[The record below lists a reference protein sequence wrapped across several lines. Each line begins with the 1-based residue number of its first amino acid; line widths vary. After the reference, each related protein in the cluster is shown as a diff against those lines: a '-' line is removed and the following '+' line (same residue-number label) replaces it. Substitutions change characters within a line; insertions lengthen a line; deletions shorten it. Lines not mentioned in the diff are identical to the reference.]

1 MEEKTKKGNALYIV
15 IVVLLVIIFFLGGIV
30 VGQSNLFSKNDD
42 KNQNN
47 GNNEEVKDPTN
58 NDNKDDNKEE
68 NKETVIDLDVNSEEV
83 QSLANRTIKI
93 YYSFENNSPYPG
105 YFYKKD
111 KTILSEEP
119 QEFRLSLS
127 TEYIADKVKN
137 NNDSKNLIRYISED
151 EVKAAFEKLYGNKIS
166 YSRSTFKLTNCPGD
180 SFKWSDANNRYEQK
194 ASQGGGMNA
203 DTAYSKVGYAKKTT
217 SKTTD
222 RIDIYQ
228 YVAFNYS
235 SSEYYSDYNQTNVI
249 VSYNGVMTN
258 DEFFSKYQDKAGI
271 YKYTF
276 EKDWNGTY
284 AFVSVEKVK

>member
-47 GNNEEVKDPTN
+47 GNNEEVKEPTN

-83 QSLANRTIKI
+83 QNLVKKAINVYNTDGEYFYR
-93 YYSFENNSPYPG
+93 N

-111 KTILSEEP
+111 KTVLKDEP
-119 QEFRLSLS
+119 QKLRLSLS
-127 TEYIADKVKN
+127 TESIKDKVKLEQN
-137 NNDSKNLIRYISED
+137 NKVAYLSEE
-151 EVKAAFEKLYGNKIS
+151 EVQNAFTSLYGNTIS
-166 YSRSTFKLTNCPGD
+166 YSRS
-180 SFKWSDANNRYEQK
+180 SFILKTVLGTGFEWSDAKNRYEQQNK
-194 ASQGGGMNA
+194 DGGGMVC
-203 DTAYSKVGYAKKTT
+203 DKTYSKIGYAKKTISS
-217 SKTTD
+217 SKD
-222 RIDIYQ
+222 AIDVYE
-228 YVAFNYS
+228 YVAFNFCDS
-235 SSEYYSDYNQTNVI
+235 SYYSDYQGKTLVAQ
-249 VSYNGVMTN
+249 VNGQVMTN
-258 DEFFSKYQDKAGI
+258 DEFFNKYQDKAGI

-276 EKDWNGTY
+276 EKDSNGTY